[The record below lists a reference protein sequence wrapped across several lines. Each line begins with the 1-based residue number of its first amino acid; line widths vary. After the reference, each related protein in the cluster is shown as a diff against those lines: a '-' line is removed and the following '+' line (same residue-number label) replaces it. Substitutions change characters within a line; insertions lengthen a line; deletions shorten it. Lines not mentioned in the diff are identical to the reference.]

1 MSDTKY
7 IADLEEKEKLL
18 PDLEVVR
25 LRQENA
31 ALRKQLEVAQEVL
44 KENGLEEVLPKEV
57 EPAELICI
65 KQIGLLQ
72 QLSDKGLPFATED
85 VKNLETLVKTLLAIR
100 GKQVPS
106 EEKAKPKKKQEAKVA
121 DLLAI
126 VKNTPGA
133 E

>member
-7 IADLEEKEKLL
+7 LPDLEDVL

-31 ALRKQLEVAQEVL
+31 ALRKQLEVAKEIMA
-44 KENGLEEVLPKEV
+44 ENGLEEVLPKEV

-72 QLSDKGLPFATED
+72 QLSDKGLPFASED

-100 GKQVPS
+100 GKSFPMEDKS
-106 EEKAKPKKKQEAKVA
+106 KSKKKDNGKVN
-121 DLLAI
+121 
-126 VKNTPGA
+126 VA
-133 E
+133 ELISIAREKG

>member
-7 IADLEEKEKLL
+7 LPDLEKEL

-31 ALRKQLEVAQEVL
+31 LLKKQLDSARELL
-44 KENGLEEVLPKEV
+44 KEHGLEDVVPKNI

-72 QLSDKGLPFATED
+72 QISDKGLPFATED

-100 GKQVPS
+100 GKSPL
-106 EEKAKPKKKQEAKVA
+106 EAEKPKAKKNPETKVA

-126 VKNTPGA
+126 VKNTPKA

>member
-7 IADLEEKEKLL
+7 LADLEEREKLL

-25 LRQENA
+25 LRHENA
-31 ALRKQLEVAQEVL
+31 ALRKQLEIAHDIL

-72 QLSDKGLPFATED
+72 QISDKGLPFATED
-85 VKNLETLVKTLLAIR
+85 VKNLETFVKTLLSIR
-100 GKQVPS
+100 GKSLPA
-106 EEKAKPKKKQEAKVA
+106 EEKPKKKQKEPAKVA

-126 VKNTPGA
+126 VKNTPKA